1 MNVLVIGG
9 SGLFG
14 RKIVIHLARDPEV
27 QRVVCMDVAP
37 PPAWVM
43 KALGDHAA
51 KFTYITGDVADLETV
66 MAAVRGHGITRLVN
80 MAFVL
85 TGAFE
90 QDPRRAV
97 LVNTLGVSNV
107 FEAARLANLE
117 RVVYA
122 SSVAVYGPQ
131 REYGDR
137 AVNEDDHLHPGDPYG
152 VTKQLVELLAARYA
166 DLYGVSAA
174 GIRPFLGYGHGGAFP
189 PIIKLF
195 SGFVSLPAIGQP
207 VSVPMDGTGPAALSS
222 AEDVARLV
230 TTLVKADTPPHPVY
244 NIANAPTTMRQL
256 AEAVKKYLPEARIE
270 FGTEPPP
277 DAKGAGLPG
286 LADMSRAEAD
296 LGFRTLPLDRAVL
309 AHINDARLDAG
320 LPLITPEGDQS

>member
-14 RKIVIHLARDPEV
+14 RKIVLQLARDPEIE
-27 QRVVCMDVAP
+27 RVVGMDVAP
-37 PPAWVM
+37 PPDWVM
-43 KALGDHAA
+43 KSLGDNAGTFA
-51 KFTYITGDVADLETV
+51 FINGDVADLETV
-66 MAAVRGHGITRLVN
+66 MAAVRDHGITHLVN

-107 FEAARLANLE
+107 FEAARLAGLE

-137 AVNEDDHLHPGDPYG
+137 PVNEDDHLHPGDPYG
-152 VTKQLVELLAARYA
+152 VTKQLVEILAARYA
-166 DLYGVSAA
+166 ELYGVSSA

-189 PIIKLF
+189 PIIKMF
-195 SGFVSLPAIGQP
+195 SDFVSLPAVGKP
-207 VSVPMDGTGPAALSS
+207 VSVPMDGNGPAALSS

-230 TTLVKADTPPHPVY
+230 TVLVKAESIPHPVY
-244 NIANAPTTMRQL
+244 NIANAPTTMRQI
-256 AEAVKKYLPEARIE
+256 AEAVKRYLPEARIE
-270 FGTEPPP
+270 FGTQPPP
-277 DAKGAGLPG
+277 AARGGGLPG
-286 LADMSRAEAD
+286 RADMRRAEED
-296 LGFRTLPLDRAVL
+296 LGFRTLPLEQAVL
-309 AHINDARLDAG
+309 AHINDARTDAG
-320 LPLITPEGDQS
+320 LPLITPGGDRS

>member
-1 MNVLVIGG
+1 MNILVIGG

-14 RKIVIHLARDPEV
+14 RKIVIRLARDPQV
-27 QRVVCMDVAP
+27 DRVVCMDVAP

-43 KALGDHAA
+43 RSLGPDSG
-51 KFTYITGDVADLETV
+51 KFAYLNGDVADLETI
-66 MAAVRGHGITRLVN
+66 MAAVRDNGVTRLVN

-90 QDPRRAV
+90 QAPRRAV

-107 FEAARLANLE
+107 FEVARLARLE

-122 SSVAVYGPQ
+122 SSVAVYGPP

-137 AVNEDDHLHPGDPYG
+137 PVNEDDHLHPGDPYG
-152 VTKQLVELLAARYA
+152 VTKQLVEILAARYA
-166 DLYGVSAA
+166 DLYGVSSV

-195 SGFVSLPAIGQP
+195 SDFVSLPAVGKP

-230 TTLVKADTPPHPVY
+230 TVLVKAERVPHPVY

-256 AEAVKKYLPEARIE
+256 AGAIRRYLPDARIE

-277 DAKGAGLPG
+277 DAGGAGLPG
-286 LADMSRAEAD
+286 RADMHRAAAD
-296 LGFRTLPLDRAVL
+296 FGFHTLPLEKAVL
-309 AHINDARLDAG
+309 AHLNDARTEAG
-320 LPLITPEGDQS
+320 LPLIPEDKE

>member
-1 MNVLVIGG
+1 MNILVIGG

-14 RKIVIHLARDPEV
+14 RKIVIRLARDPQV
-27 QRVVCMDVAP
+27 DRVVCMDVAP

-43 KALGDHAA
+43 RSLGPDSG
-51 KFTYITGDVADLETV
+51 KFAYLNGDVADLETI
-66 MAAVRGHGITRLVN
+66 MAAVRDNGVTRLVN

-90 QDPRRAV
+90 QAPRRAV

-107 FEAARLANLE
+107 FEVARLARLE

-122 SSVAVYGPQ
+122 SSVAVYGPP
-131 REYGDR
+131 REYDDR
-137 AVNEDDHLHPGDPYG
+137 PVNEDDHLHPGDPYG
-152 VTKQLVELLAARYA
+152 VTKQLVEILAARYA
-166 DLYGVSAA
+166 DLYGVSSV

-195 SGFVSLPAIGQP
+195 SDFVSLPAVGKP

-230 TTLVKADTPPHPVY
+230 TVLVKAERVPHPVY

-256 AEAVKKYLPEARIE
+256 AGAIRRYLPDARIE

-277 DAKGAGLPG
+277 DAGGAGLPG
-286 LADMSRAEAD
+286 RADMHRAAAD
-296 LGFRTLPLDRAVL
+296 FGFHTLPLEKAVL
-309 AHINDARLDAG
+309 AHLNDARTEAG
-320 LPLITPEGDQS
+320 LPLIPEDKE